1 MLKKLK
7 IYFITILL
15 MTAMC
20 SPAFAEESRRQSDT
34 AKKEIKNSVL
44 AIGQTGK
51 KVGKVIGQNFKEIGQ
66 KTGKVFQDIAKT
78 IRDTAHKELR

>member
-1 MLKKLK
+1 MA
-7 IYFITILL
+7 
-15 MTAMC
+15 AMC

-44 AIGQTGK
+44 AIGQAGK

-66 KTGKVFQDIAKT
+66 KTGKVFQNMGRA